1 MTTLTWFWM
10 GLGIVLCVLEL
21 VIPTALA
28 ELVMGLGAIATG
40 FASLLIPSFGAQVFL
55 WMVLSLVGL
64 YGVRRFLPRRTPNI
78 LENSVEAETLT
89 EILPGQKGRV
99 LYEGNPWPGRCEE
112 VTMAIAAK
120 TKVFVVGREGTT
132 LIVMP
137 QDFGTEADWSEE
149 I

>member
-1 MTTLTWFWM
+1 MTELTWFWI

-28 ELVMGLGAIATG
+28 ELVMGLGAIVTG
-40 FASLLIPSFGAQVFL
+40 FASLVIPSFAVQIFL

-64 YGVRRFLPRRTPNI
+64 VGVRRFLPRRTPRI
-78 LENSVEAETLT
+78 LESSVEAQTLT
-89 EILPGQKGRV
+89 EIMPGEKGRV
-99 LYEGNPWPGRCEE
+99 LYEGSPWQGRCEE
-112 VTMAIAAK
+112 ATIAIAAQ

-137 QDFGTEADWSEE
+137 QDYGTEADWSEE